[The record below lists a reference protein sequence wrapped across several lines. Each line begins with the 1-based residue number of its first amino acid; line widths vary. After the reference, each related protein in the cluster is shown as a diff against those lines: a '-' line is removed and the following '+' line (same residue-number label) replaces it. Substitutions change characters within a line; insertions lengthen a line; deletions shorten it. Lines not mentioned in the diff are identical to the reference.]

1 MQHPAENPVSAHR
14 GDPSLRMWYLLFTWA
29 ATRNAEFSAIDLAE
43 LLRTSLLPIII
54 KPTQGKPRAIILE
67 LDVVSVHLSNHLT
80 VSQEI
85 LS

>member
-14 GDPSLRMWYLLFTWA
+14 GDPGLRMWYLLFSCAVT
-29 ATRNAEFSAIDLAE
+29 TNAEFSAIHLE
-43 LLRTSLLPIII
+43 LLRTSLLSIII

-67 LDVVSVHLSNHLT
+67 LDVVSVLLSNHFT
-80 VSQEI
+80 VSQER